1 MTALARPKPVTFIDA
16 PFARAADE
24 FLAEHTAHFSVP
36 GHKRNRLLVGDD
48 PLLLADMPH
57 LCGVDDM
64 RLSRDLLGRA
74 ERLAAQAWGADHTMF
89 SVSGSTHPNQ
99 AVCMAAG
106 APGDEV
112 IVARTSHR
120 SVYAGLVFAGM
131 DPVWI
136 SPDVDPVTGLA
147 LAMPVER
154 VERALVEHPQ
164 ARAVML
170 VEPSYLGLTSDIPAM
185 VEAAHSHGAAL
196 ICDQAWGAHFAF
208 HPALPDCAVSLG
220 ADAVVMSAHK
230 TLTAFSQGAM
240 LHLADSGFLDVDR
253 TRACF
258 EALLTTSA
266 SGAIYASLDRARALM
281 EERGA
286 ALIEHALRLAARFR
300 EEISGW
306 YGARLH
312 DAGVNAHPSVGAF
325 DPLKLVVDLSATG
338 ADGFQVERD
347 LRDDG
352 VVLEFADRTTL
363 VPLLTIG
370 DDERSVERL
379 TSSLMRSLARR
390 AGTATRTRVATSS
403 WRITPQPVMT
413 LREAFFAPRQRV
425 PWWAAAGRASA
436 EIVSPYPPG
445 IPALAPGELIT
456 KELLDALR
464 DEVAAGTRM
473 AGASDPSLETLVVV
487 ADGEADGQPPGS
499 CRPR

>member
-1 MTALARPKPVTFIDA
+1 M
-16 PFARAADE
+16 
-24 FLAEHTAHFSVP
+24 P
-36 GHKRNRLLVGDD
+36 GHKRNRLLVGHD
-48 PLLLADMPH
+48 PLLMADMPH
-57 LCGVDDM
+57 LCGVDDI

-74 ERLAAQAWGADHTMF
+74 GRLAAQAWGADHTLF

-99 AVCMAAG
+99 ALCMAAG

-120 SVYAGLVFAGM
+120 SVYAGLVFAGLE
-131 DPVWI
+131 PVWI
-136 SPDVDPVTGLA
+136 SPDVEPTTGLA
-147 LAMPVER
+147 LGMPVER
-154 VERALVEHPQ
+154 VARALVEHPG
-164 ARAVML
+164 AKAVML

-185 VEAAHSHGAAL
+185 VEAAHSRGVPL

-240 LHLADSGFLDVDR
+240 LHLSDRGFIDVDR

-281 EERGA
+281 EERGSV
-286 ALIEHALRLAARFR
+286 LLEHALRLADGFR
-300 EEISGW
+300 EEIGGW
-306 YGARLH
+306 YGARCQ
-312 DAGVNAHPSVGAF
+312 DAGVTAHPSVGGF

-338 ADGFQVERD
+338 ADGFEVERD

-352 VVLEFADRTTL
+352 VVLEFADSTTL

-370 DDERSVERL
+370 DDERSVARL
-379 TSSLMRSLARR
+379 TSSLMRSLARW
-390 AGTATRTRVATSS
+390 AGTATREGIATSS
-403 WRITPQPVMT
+403 WRITPQPVLT

-425 PWWAAAGRASA
+425 PWWGAAGRVSA

-445 IPALAPGELIT
+445 IPVLA
-456 KELLDALR
+456 R
-464 DEVAAGTRM
+464 
-473 AGASDPSLETLVVV
+473 AS
-487 ADGEADGQPPGS
+487 
-499 CRPR
+499 

>member
-1 MTALARPKPVTFIDA
+1 MTALARSSPVKLLDA

-24 FLAEHTAHFSVP
+24 FLAERTAHFSVP

-74 ERLAAQAWGADHTMF
+74 ERLAALAWGADHTLF

-120 SVYAGLVFAGM
+120 SVYAGLVFAGP
-131 DPVWI
+131 DVVWI

-154 VERALVEHPQ
+154 VERALVEHQ
-164 ARAVML
+164 GAKAVML
-170 VEPSYLGLTSDIPAM
+170 TEPSYLGLTSDIPAM
-185 VEAAHSHGAAL
+185 IEAAHAHGAAL

-208 HPALPDCAVSLG
+208 HPALPECAVSLG

-240 LHLADSGFLDVDR
+240 LHLADPGFLELER
-253 TRACF
+253 TKACF

-286 ALIEHALRLAARFR
+286 ALIDDALRLADGFR
-300 EEISGW
+300 ADIGGW
-306 YGARLH
+306 YGARCL
-312 DAGVNAHPSVGAF
+312 DSGVIAHPSVGGF

-352 VVLEFADRTTL
+352 VILEFADSVTL

-390 AGTATRTRVATSS
+390 AGTATRERTATSS
-403 WRITPQPVMT
+403 WRVAPYPVMT
-413 LREAFFAPRQRV
+413 LRDAFFAPRERV
-425 PWWAAAGRASA
+425 PWWGAAGRVSA

-445 IPALAPGELIT
+445 IPVLAPGELIT
-456 KELLDALR
+456 RDLLDALR
-464 DEVAAGTRM
+464 DDASAGTRM

-487 ADGEADGQPPGS
+487 ADDRTVS
-499 CRPR
+499 ISRRR

>member
-1 MTALARPKPVTFIDA
+1 MTAVARTTPVRFIDA

-24 FLAEHTAHFSVP
+24 FLAERTAHFSVP
-36 GHKRNRLLVGDD
+36 GHKRNPLLVGDD

-74 ERLAAQAWGADHTMF
+74 ERLAAQAWGAAHTLF
-89 SVSGSTHPNQ
+89 TVSGSTHPNQ
-99 AVCMAAG
+99 AVCLAAG
-106 APGDEV
+106 SPGDEV

-120 SVYAGLVFAGM
+120 SVYAGLVFAGLE
-131 DPVWI
+131 PVWI

-147 LAMPVER
+147 LGMPVER
-154 VERALVEHPQ
+154 VERALVEHPR
-164 ARAVML
+164 AKAVML
-170 VEPSYLGLTSDIPAM
+170 VEPSYLGLTSDIPAI
-185 VEAAHSHGAAL
+185 VEAAHAHGVPL
-196 ICDQAWGAHFAF
+196 VCDQAWGAHFAF
-208 HPALPDCAVSLG
+208 HPGLPDCAVSLG
-220 ADAVVMSAHK
+220 ADAVIMSAHK

-240 LHLADSGFLDVDR
+240 LHVSDRGLLDVDR

-281 EERGA
+281 EERGTV
-286 ALIEHALRLAARFR
+286 LVEHALRLADGFR
-300 EEISGW
+300 EEVGGW
-306 YGARLH
+306 CGARCH
-312 DAGVNAHPSVGAF
+312 DAGMIAYPSVGGV

-338 ADGFQVERD
+338 ADGFQIERD

-370 DDERSVERL
+370 DDERSVARL
-379 TSSLMRSLARR
+379 TSSLKRSLARW
-390 AGTATRTRVATSS
+390 AGTATADRKATSS
-403 WRITPQPVMT
+403 WRITPQPVLT
-413 LREAFFAPRQRV
+413 LRDAFFAPRQRV
-425 PWWAAAGRASA
+425 SWRRAVGRVAA

-456 KELLDALR
+456 SGLLNVLR
-464 DEVAAGTRM
+464 GEVSDGTRM
-473 AGASDPSLETLVVV
+473 AGPSDPSLETLVVV
-487 ADGEADGQPPGS
+487 AESSAPEGS
-499 CRPR
+499 N